1 MPYVS
6 HHHSAGVIV
15 LSKFIRISLAKRAVS
30 CVAELLEKEAPRT
43 AAAVW
48 DAIGDGELGGD
59 AQHAK
64 YARNE
69 VYTMVPRFGAEIG
82 YENTTV
88 TPIPGD
94 VVYFSFSG
102 GMLDQTFKADQNIDH
117 LPGVID
123 LAIFYG
129 RNNLLLNGDVGW
141 VPGNVYASIVEGLD
155 VMAEACHDVWRS
167 GSVGERLVYS
177 RLTDRPGTR

>member
-1 MPYVS
+1 M
-6 HHHSAGVIV
+6 
-15 LSKFIRISLAKRAVS
+15 SKLLRISLERRGVS

-43 AAAVW
+43 CAAVW
-48 DAIGDGELGGD
+48 DALPLAGD

-69 VYTMVPRFGAEIG
+69 VYTMVPRFAQIG
-82 YENTTV
+82 RENPTV

-94 VVYFSFSG
+94 VVLFDFAG
-102 GMLDQTFKADQNIDH
+102 GMLDTAFKADQRIDQDE
-117 LPGVID
+117 GAID

-129 RNNLLLNGDVGW
+129 RNNLLINGDIGW

-167 GSVGERLVYS
+167 GSVGERLVYE
-177 RLTDRPGTR
+177 RLDAR

>member
-1 MPYVS
+1 M
-6 HHHSAGVIV
+6 
-15 LSKFIRISLAKRAVS
+15 SKFLRISLARRGVS

-43 AAAVW
+43 TAAVW
-48 DAIGDGELGGD
+48 RALESGPLEGA

-69 VYTMVPRFGAEIG
+69 VYTMVPRFAEIG
-82 YENTTV
+82 RENPTV

-94 VVYFSFSG
+94 VVLFDFAG
-102 GMLDQTFKADQNIDH
+102 GVLDSAFKADQGIDQDA
-117 LPGVID
+117 GAID

-141 VPGNVYASIVEGLD
+141 VPGNVFAAIEEGLPELAAACNDLWMRGVEGET
-155 VMAEACHDVWRS
+155 MSFARA
-167 GSVGERLVYS
+167 
-177 RLTDRPGTR
+177 

>member
-1 MPYVS
+1 M
-6 HHHSAGVIV
+6 
-15 LSKFIRISLAKRAVS
+15 SKLISITLARRWVS
-30 CVAELLEKEAPRT
+30 CVAELLEKDAPRT
-43 AAAVW
+43 SAAVW
-48 DAIGDGELGGD
+48 DALADGPMGGD

-69 VYTMVPRFGAEIG
+69 VYTMVPRFGGEIG

-102 GMLDQTFKADQNIDH
+102 GMLDQSFKADQNIDH

-141 VPGNVYASIVEGLD
+141 VPGNVYASIVENLD
-155 VMAEACHDVWRS
+155 AMAEACHDVWRS
-167 GSVGERLVYS
+167 GSVGERLVYE
-177 RLTDRPGTR
+177 RLTARSGTS

>member
-1 MPYVS
+1 MPR
-6 HHHSAGVIV
+6 
-15 LSKFIRISLAKRAVS
+15 LIRIELASRGVA
-30 CVAELLEKEAPRT
+30 CTAELLDKQAPRT

-48 DAIGDGELGGD
+48 EALADGPLGGD

-69 VYTMVPRFGAEIG
+69 VYTIVPRFGPRIG
-82 YENTTV
+82 QENPTV

-94 VVYFSFSG
+94 VCYFDFHG
-102 GMLDQTFKADQNIDH
+102 GMLDAAFKDDQGIDAAA
-117 LPGVID
+117 GGID

-141 VPGNVYASIVEGLD
+141 VPGNVFATIVEGLD
-155 VMAEACHDVWRS
+155 AMATACHDVWRS

-177 RLTDRPGTR
+177 RVEE

>member
-1 MPYVS
+1 M
-6 HHHSAGVIV
+6 
-15 LSKFIRISLAKRAVS
+15 SKFLRISLERRGVS

-43 AAAVW
+43 CAAVW
-48 DAIGDGELGGD
+48 GALPPARD

-69 VYTMVPRFGAEIG
+69 VYTMVPRFAQVGR
-82 YENTTV
+82 ENPTV

-94 VVYFSFSG
+94 VVLFDFAG
-102 GMLDQTFKADQNIDH
+102 GTLDAAFKADQGIDH
-117 LPGVID
+117 DDGAID

-129 RNNLLLNGDVGW
+129 RNNLLINGDIGW

-167 GSVGERLVYS
+167 GSVGERLVYE
-177 RLTDRPGTR
+177 RLER

>member
-1 MPYVS
+1 MPRY
-6 HHHSAGVIV
+6 
-15 LSKFIRISLAKRAVS
+15 LSITLAKRGVT
-30 CVAELLEKEAPRT
+30 CVAELLGKDAPRT
-43 AAAVW
+43 CEAVW
-48 DAIGDGELGGD
+48 NALPLQGP

-64 YARNE
+64 YARND
-69 VYTMVPRFGAEIG
+69 VYAMVPRFTAAAVGL
-82 YENTTV
+82 ENPTV

-94 VVYFSFSG
+94 VVLFDFPG
-102 GMLDQTFKADQNIDH
+102 GMLHRSFKEDVGVAE

-141 VPGNVYASIVEGLD
+141 VPGNVYGTIVEGLD

-167 GSVGERLVYS
+167 GSVGEYLRYQRYGL
-177 RLTDRPGTR
+177 DPQPPG